1 MFSSFW
7 SLLEPIL
14 PFLLGSKEMQFL
26 GFIFFVS
33 LSCNQREY
41 PMFFSKVV
49 KIFLLGYSWA
59 WINKGINIAVLRWKE
74 LWIFLKWWG
83 CLWLSSVEGKKYN
96 LWESV
101 SFAAKLKKV
110 KKKRR
115 RDEELSSEE
124 SPRRHHHQTK
134 VFAKFSHDAP
144 PPGIKKKH
152 LSIEQL
158 NARRRKVWL
167 SIVKKELPKVSNCLQ
182 YRQWQENFLCLLL
195 KEEL

>member
-1 MFSSFW
+1 MEEKKSN
-7 SLLEPIL
+7 LLR
-14 PFLLGSKEMQFL
+14 
-26 GFIFFVS
+26 V
-33 LSCNQREY
+33 C
-41 PMFFSKVV
+41 
-49 KIFLLGYSWA
+49 
-59 WINKGINIAVLRWKE
+59 
-74 LWIFLKWWG
+74 
-83 CLWLSSVEGKKYN
+83 
-96 LWESV
+96 

-144 PPGIKKKH
+144 PPGTKKKH

-167 SIVKKELPKVSNCLQ
+167 SIVKKELPKVSWCLQ
-182 YRQWQENFLCLLL
+182 VEFLGLPS
-195 KEEL
+195 KESPGELDSFTGFRKRLSIGIGRILDSSLFG

>member
-1 MFSSFW
+1 MRLFCD
-7 SLLEPIL
+7 
-14 PFLLGSKEMQFL
+14 FLL
-26 GFIFFVS
+26 
-33 LSCNQREY
+33 
-41 PMFFSKVV
+41 
-49 KIFLLGYSWA
+49 W
-59 WINKGINIAVLRWKE
+59 KGRNAT
-74 LWIFLKWWG
+74 F
-83 CLWLSSVEGKKYN
+83 
-96 LWESV
+96 WESV

-144 PPGIKKKH
+144 PPGTKKKH

-167 SIVKKELPKVSNCLQ
+167 SIVKKELPKVSECLQ
-182 YRQWQENFLCLLL
+182 IECFLCLPSKEKLWEVDTFTRFRKKTNLL
-195 KEEL
+195 ELGKSWIVLSSVNWFSRIWSKYMR

>member
-1 MFSSFW
+1 MKCFCGY
-7 SLLEPIL
+7 LLWKGRICN
-14 PFLLGSKEMQFL
+14 LLR
-26 GFIFFVS
+26 V
-33 LSCNQREY
+33 
-41 PMFFSKVV
+41 
-49 KIFLLGYSWA
+49 
-59 WINKGINIAVLRWKE
+59 
-74 LWIFLKWWG
+74 
-83 CLWLSSVEGKKYN
+83 
-96 LWESV
+96 V

-167 SIVKKELPKVSNCLQ
+167 SIVKKELPKVSMSLQ
-182 YRQWQENFLCLLL
+182 YRLWQECFFCLPS
-195 KEEL
+195 KEELGELDTFTELNRNESVKIKGRLNNTLFS